1 MRRATARS
9 IEIVPRGGP
18 PFWLIRDIFPGWG
31 AFNNYVDRILPSF
44 LLTQQCS
51 EISNFCIFCPQNHEE
66 STLNKNFQYCQPV
79 QNQPNSQIWFH
90 KTALY

>member
-1 MRRATARS
+1 MRRDTARS

-66 STLNKNFQYCQPV
+66 QKFSVLPAGPKPAQFSNLV
-79 QNQPNSQIWFH
+79 S
-90 KTALY
+90 